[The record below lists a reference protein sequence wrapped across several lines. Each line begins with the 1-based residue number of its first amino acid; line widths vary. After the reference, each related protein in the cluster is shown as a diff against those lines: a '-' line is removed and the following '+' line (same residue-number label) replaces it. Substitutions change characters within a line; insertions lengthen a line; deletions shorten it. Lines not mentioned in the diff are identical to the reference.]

1 MFDELTIDA
10 AEYAA
15 RREQFMAKIGHGTA
29 IFRSA
34 PMAVMHKDVEYP
46 FRQEST
52 FYYFTGFNEPDAV
65 AVFAPHHDQHQY
77 ILFVQPRDKEKET
90 WTGYRV
96 GVEGAQE
103 RYGADI
109 AYSITE
115 LEDKLPQYLQDADRI
130 YYHLGRDRDF
140 NDKILQLWQRFLQ
153 QYPKRGQGPM
163 AMEDPSPIV
172 FGMRSIKSDAEIAM
186 MRQAANIAAEAHIHA
201 QNIAQPGMYEYQVQ
215 ADMEQI
221 FRRHGA
227 LGPAYPSIVA
237 SGENACI
244 LHYVENQ
251 RQMQAGDLL
260 LIDAGCSYGY
270 YNSDIT
276 RTFPISGEFTPEQKA
291 IYDIVL
297 DAQQAAFE
305 QVQPGNAYNLHHDAA
320 VQVIVSGLVDLG
332 LLVGDV
338 DELIEQEKYKPFFMH
353 RTGHWLGL
361 DVHDVGLYKYGDDSW
376 QTLQPNQVLT
386 VEPGIYI
393 SPHIEL
399 AEDQPEVSDRFRG
412 IGVRIEDDVLVTPEG
427 HEILTAAV
435 PK

>member
-1 MFDELTIDA
+1 
-10 AEYAA
+10 
-15 RREQFMAKIGHGTA
+15 
-29 IFRSA
+29 
-34 PMAVMHKDVEYP
+34 
-46 FRQEST
+46 
-52 FYYFTGFNEPDAV
+52 
-65 AVFAPHHDQHQY
+65 
-77 ILFVQPRDKEKET
+77 
-90 WTGYRV
+90 
-96 GVEGAQE
+96 
-103 RYGADI
+103 
-109 AYSITE
+109 
-115 LEDKLPQYLQDADRI
+115 
-130 YYHLGRDRDF
+130 
-140 NDKILQLWQRFLQ
+140 
-153 QYPKRGQGPM
+153 
-163 AMEDPSPIV
+163 
-172 FGMRSIKSDAEIAM
+172 MRSIKSDAEIAM